1 MEFIENEGKLSFAT
15 MNNIFL
21 HFNKNYSS
29 YHISERREEDKICF
43 ETIRKFKGLT
53 ADSILIVDSSM
64 SVLRLDENKHILYVG
79 T

>member
-29 YHISERREEDKICF
+29 FYISERREACKIRF

-53 ADSILIVDSSM
+53 ADAILIVDSSM
-64 SVLRLDENKHILYVG
+64 LLIE
-79 T
+79 